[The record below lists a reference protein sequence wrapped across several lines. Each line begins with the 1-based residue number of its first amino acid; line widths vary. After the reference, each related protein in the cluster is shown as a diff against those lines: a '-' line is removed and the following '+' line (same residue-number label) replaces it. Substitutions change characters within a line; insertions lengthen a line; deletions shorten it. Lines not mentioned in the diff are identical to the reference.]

1 MTSGWGLPYQLLR
14 SRHSRAAEGNRLSL
28 DEIPADGTESNGE
41 TSSSTQDSS
50 PLGPAPGGHR
60 GGFARMVS
68 RFGPWAVPAVLIL
81 VAVIFQVINSRF
93 LSTEDLESMSLQ
105 ASLPAIAAIGLTMVL
120 SVNQFDVS
128 IEAVAG
134 LGTVLVAA
142 LIVNHGLPVMLAVV
156 LTVLVG
162 AVIGVVNGFL
172 VGYVG
177 LAAFIVTIGAS
188 SIAEGFQFTVG
199 GSSSTTIALSPTGGL
214 VALARGR
221 VGPVPNM
228 AILALV
234 VAVIMWL
241 VLDRTPFG
249 RHMRAVGSNP
259 VAARYAGINVKL
271 VTLVAFVLSASMAAL
286 AGAFYAGSQ
295 AIVQPLSGLS
305 VLLPSFAACFIGSAM
320 FRVGEFNIPGTVVG
334 VVLLQEIATGLV
346 LANVGSYVTYF
357 FQGGTLIAAILFGR
371 LVAGYRAS

>member
-1 MTSGWGLPYQLLR
+1 
-14 SRHSRAAEGNRLSL
+14 
-28 DEIPADGTESNGE
+28 
-41 TSSSTQDSS
+41 
-50 PLGPAPGGHR
+50 
-60 GGFARMVS
+60 MVS